1 MGTPLIV
8 VNWACPFSSRLMPV
22 AAPIGL
28 SGDFSSVLASVVSAQ
43 RFSDSAG

>member
-1 MGTPLIV
+1 MV
-8 VNWACPFSSRLMPV
+8 VNCAWPLSSRLMPL
-22 AAPIGL
+22 AAPIGF